1 MAQRVVVVG
10 AGSAGCVVAARLSE
24 DPETSVVLL
33 EAGPDYPDVH
43 AAPIDIRSGFV
54 MGGTDHD
61 WGYLSEPQAAPG
73 AAATPGSEAA
83 GVVPVLR
90 GKVVGGSSSVNGTSI
105 MRSTPTDFAA
115 WVAAGNPAWSWD
127 AVLAAYRRLEAD
139 PIGGPAHGTDGPLP
153 VHRFPV
159 AEMRPVHR
167 AFLDGA
173 AALGHPLID
182 DHNAP
187 DSLGAGPIP
196 LNQVDTV
203 RQSAAVTHLLAARG
217 RPNLVLR
224 AGVEVDR
231 LDLVDGRPRA
241 VVLTGGERI
250 ECDRVVLAAG
260 VYGSPAI
267 LMRSGVGPAE
277 ELRALGIEPVL
288 DQPHVGRHLRDHP
301 MFVVAAEGDLD
312 ALGELIP
319 PVQTMLTMT
328 SDGSADPSHLDVEV
342 ALMVTTEH
350 TSEWFTAPPGTLLL
364 GVALVRPTSE
374 GRMALASAD
383 PSAAPRI
390 WLNFFEDPSDLDR
403 ILVGVET
410 ARELLAT
417 PAMKPFVVAE
427 TFPGP
432 GVRGDGLRELVQAA
446 TPSYAHGVGTCRMG
460 PGPDSAVV
468 DQTGRVHGLD
478 DVWVIDASIFPA
490 LPSVP
495 TNSTTMVLAER
506 CVAWL
511 RGTEPAPAPAPA
523 AG

>member
-1 MAQRVVVVG
+1 MSERVVVVG

-24 DPETSVVLL
+24 DPATEVVLL
-33 EAGPDYPDVH
+33 EAGPDYADVQ
-43 AAPIDIRSGFV
+43 AAPIDIRDAFV

-61 WGYLSEPQAAPG
+61 WGYLSEPQAPPG

-90 GKVVGGSSSVNGTSI
+90 GKVVGGSSAVNGTSI

-115 WVAAGNPAWSWD
+115 WVAAGNPAWGWD
-127 AVLAAYRRLEAD
+127 DVLAAYRRLEAA
-139 PIGGPAHGTDGPLP
+139 PSGGPAPRPGGPLP

-159 AEMRPVHR
+159 PTMRPVHR
-167 AFLDGA
+167 AFLEAA

-187 DSLGAGPIP
+187 GSIGAGPIP
-196 LNQVDTV
+196 LNQRDGV
-203 RQSAAVTHLLAARG
+203 RMSAAVTHLLAARD
-217 RPNLVLR
+217 RPNLQLR

-231 LDLVDGRPRA
+231 LELEDGRPRA
-241 VVLTGGERI
+241 VVLTGGERV

-260 VYGSPAI
+260 VYGSPAV
-267 LMRSGVGPAE
+267 LLRSGVGPAD

-301 MFVVAAEGDLD
+301 MFVVAAEGDLG
-312 ALGELIP
+312 ALGELVP

-328 SDGSADPSHLDVEV
+328 SDGSGDPTRLDLEV

-364 GVALVRPTSE
+364 GVALVRPGQE
-374 GRMALASAD
+374 GWMQLRSAD
-383 PSAAPRI
+383 PADPPRI
-390 WLNFFEDPSDLDR
+390 RLEFFTDPGDLDR
-403 ILVGVET
+403 ILVGVQA
-410 ARELLAT
+410 ARDIFAA

-432 GVRGDGLRELVQAA
+432 AVDGAALRALVQTA

-460 PGPDSAVV
+460 PRAETAVV
-468 DQTGRVHGLD
+468 DQTGRVHGLT

-506 CVAWL
+506 CAAWL
-511 RGTEPAPAPAPA
+511 RGSEPAPMT
-523 AG
+523 